1 MARQAA
7 GDGGAF
13 EVATFVQ
20 FATNDDGSVDIR
32 ALDRFSA
39 SAWIHFAP
47 GTGHEVMLVSASRCS
62 EGNVDRQARAG
73 YL

>member
-1 MARQAA
+1 MIIPLSPGEPDALCRQRPGSASMARQAA

-39 SAWIHFAP
+39 
-47 GTGHEVMLVSASRCS
+47 
-62 EGNVDRQARAG
+62 
-73 YL
+73 